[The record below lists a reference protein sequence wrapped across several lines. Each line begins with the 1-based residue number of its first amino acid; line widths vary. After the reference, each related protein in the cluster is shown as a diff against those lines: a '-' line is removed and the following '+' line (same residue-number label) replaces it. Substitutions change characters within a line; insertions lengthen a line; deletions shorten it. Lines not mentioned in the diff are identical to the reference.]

1 MNQAMLRTD
10 QPPAQIVQALER
22 GERLLWHGAPRRG
35 LRLRAAD
42 LFLIPFSLLWGG
54 LAIFKESSVPSIP
67 DAPWFMKL
75 GGIFFVLIGLYLIVG
90 RFFAD
95 AKMREKTL
103 YALTGERVLILSGV
117 FRRESRSLTL
127 RNLSEV
133 SVVQARD
140 DSGTITFGSAP
151 PFAAFFGGIAGS
163 LPGGGRNGSDR
174 MQPPPQFEMIDD
186 VAAVAALVRE
196 ARRHAT

>member
-10 QPPAQIVQALER
+10 QPPAQIVQAPER
-22 GERLLWHGAPRRG
+22 GERLLWHSAPRGG

-54 LAIFKESSVPSIP
+54 FAIFWESSVLSIP
-67 DAPWFMKL
+67 NAPWFMKL
-75 GGIFFVLIGLYLIVG
+75 WGIPFVLIGLYLIVR

-103 YALTGERVLILSGV
+103 YAMTGERVPILSGV
-117 FRRESRSLTL
+117 FRRESKSLTL
-127 RNLSEV
+127 RNLPEV
-133 SVVQARD
+133 SVVRARD
-140 DSGTITFGSAP
+140 DSGTISFGGAP
-151 PFAAFFGGIAGS
+151 PFAAFSGGIAGW
-163 LPGGGRNGSDR
+163 PGSGR
-174 MQPPPQFEMIDD
+174 MQPPQFEMIDD

-196 ARRHAT
+196 AQRHAT

>member
-10 QPPAQIVQALER
+10 QPPAQLVQALER
-22 GERLLWHGAPRRG
+22 GERLLWHGAPRGG

-54 LAIFKESSVPSIP
+54 FAIFWESSVLSIP
-67 DAPWFMKL
+67 NAPWFMKL
-75 GGIFFVLIGLYLIVG
+75 WGIPFVLVGLYLIVG

-117 FRRESRSLTL
+117 FRRESKSLTL
-127 RNLSEV
+127 RNLPEV
-133 SVVQARD
+133 SVVRARD
-140 DSGTITFGSAP
+140 DSGTVSFGSAP
-151 PFAAFFGGIAGS
+151 PFAAFSGGIAGW
-163 LPGGGRNGSDR
+163 PGSGR
-174 MQPPPQFEMIDD
+174 MQPPQFEMIDD

-196 ARRHAT
+196 AQRHAT